1 MRKHIFIILSL
12 IASISLLGQ
21 VTDDYRIRPTITS
34 GSYNW
39 NSSIWQRFD
48 GTSWN
53 DTSNQPGNT
62 ATANNITIGQGI
74 VVQLTSNLSQS
85 INSITIGDESGGID
99 TLSIDSSVSISA
111 SSLTTSYDGF
121 LTWSGNYQL
130 TFTTSGASVSV
141 ESPNPDGSLVLGEDY
156 GIDESPGPCNSLKAI
171 IIDGTTYSSCNGGG
185 GPTVEDFETVNL
197 GGGNLSVSATADNT
211 IICKNSIVQ
220 LTATPGG
227 LDSGEPSPS
236 YNWTVVLPN
245 GDTEAVS
252 TDQNPT
258 TTITEVG
265 THTFEVT
272 FTNSSGITAYNTVQ
286 VIGRECKNVVTN
298 RRITYRVTP
307 VNNLEP
313 VPTLPLLAS
322 TAYNIQRYRDN
333 GSSDER
339 LDFSIANTFNFSTLQ
354 VLVSD
359 VEYSSLTVQ
368 SFNITN
374 PNEDLYSSSSP
385 TNPEVISGPSSTG
398 TGYDHLFILTGTS
411 FSGNRT
417 INITI
422 DTPSPNGSIDC
433 GGSCPKV
440 SFYGL

>member
-12 IASISLLGQ
+12 IASISLFGQ

-227 LDSGEPSPS
+227 LDSGEPNPS

-252 TDQNPT
+252 TNQNPT

-272 FTNSSGITAYNTVQ
+272 FTNDSGITAYNTVQ

-307 VNNLEP
+307 QVSSFGPTGTLTTINNISSYQDNFYFEIQFSFDNNT
-313 VPTLPLLAS
+313 VADNWEIFIDNVDYDSLPSTFFNANIYGGTNATIDAS
-322 TAYNIQRYRDN
+322 EYVITTNDN
-333 GSSDER
+333 GD
-339 LDFSIANTFNFSTLQ
+339 
-354 VLVSD
+354 
-359 VEYSSLTVQ
+359 
-368 SFNITN
+368 
-374 PNEDLYSSSSP
+374 
-385 TNPEVISGPSSTG
+385 G
-398 TGYDHLFILTGTS
+398 TYDHLITVSQDIVLLNNEIQFGGSKSTASGGTCP
-411 FSGNRT
+411 SGNC
-417 INITI
+417 I
-422 DTPSPNGSIDC
+422 
-433 GGSCPKV
+433 
-440 SFYGL
+440 SFYIID